1 MSKMPYRPITNPAAS
16 FPKVTRLVW
25 KLERHYLKPAHSMYR
40 LPLAHYHMVGDF
52 QFSIAHLLLG
62 TIAGISTT
70 LYAQTG
76 KNGARFRGLLV
87 DYYPFASEP
96 TNTVPVPDA
105 ARTLWSVFRNPL
117 AHDLGFDLEKK
128 AKTPVVKV
136 FRVVTNHGRR
146 GLTEKRIEALEKSSV
161 RPANL
166 KPTLVVRTDATVL
179 SVDALYWGVRCM
191 VENLLRDTARV
202 QAAEKTLPAI

>member
-1 MSKMPYRPITNPAAS
+1 MPYRPVANPAAS

-25 KLERHYLKPAHSMYR
+25 KLERHYLEPAHSMFR
-40 LPLAHYHMVGDF
+40 LPLAHYHMVGNF

-62 TIAGISTT
+62 TIAGFSTT
-70 LYAQTG
+70 LFAQTG

-87 DYYPFASEP
+87 EYYPFGSEP
-96 TNTVPVPDA
+96 TNSVPVSEA

-136 FRVVTNHGRR
+136 FRVVTNQGRR
-146 GLTEKRIEALEKSSV
+146 GLTEKRIEALENTSL
-161 RPANL
+161 RPVIL
-166 KPTLVVRTDATVL
+166 KPTLQVRTDATVL
-179 SVDALYWGVRCM
+179 SVDALYWGVRRM
-191 VENLLRDTARV
+191 VENLLGDTARV
-202 QAAEKTLPAI
+202 QAAEKNLPAI